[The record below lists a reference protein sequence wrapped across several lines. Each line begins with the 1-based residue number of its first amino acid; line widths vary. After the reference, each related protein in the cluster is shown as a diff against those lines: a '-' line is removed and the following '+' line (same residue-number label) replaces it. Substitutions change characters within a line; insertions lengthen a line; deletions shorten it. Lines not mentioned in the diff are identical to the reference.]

1 VILLREVHA
10 GSSCSF
16 KSGRKFTSSG
26 GEVHVFRKFSQ
37 GSSRTEAARFEV
49 MHSVRKFSEG
59 GRTRRVIP
67 VHFFA
72 RGSGKKSEI
81 QARKKWCAEA
91 TRPRSSTGAFGS
103 NQFRP
108 AKNDENF

>member
-1 VILLREVHA
+1 MPKNRDPRGRSSQVILLREVHA

-49 MHSVRKFSEG
+49 IHSVRKFSEG
-59 GRTRRVIP
+59 VRQEERNSGAKEVVRRSYEASKLDWCIRV
-67 VHFFA
+67 
-72 RGSGKKSEI
+72 KSV
-81 QARKKWCAEA
+81 QAGEER
-91 TRPRSSTGAFGS
+91 
-103 NQFRP
+103 
-108 AKNDENF
+108 